1 MDVDFDDAKYKSLDG
16 DDIANFQDI
25 DNSVTEI
32 DNCHDVTVDFGT
44 VPSVLYFLLY
54 YNHLL
59 LGLLFQQINKATS
72 KI

>member
-32 DNCHDVTVDFGT
+32 DNCNDVTT
-44 VPSVLYFLLY
+44 VLKQEPIHMTERCKSRDNWYMAFCCDTYGEV
-54 YNHLL
+54 
-59 LGLLFQQINKATS
+59 
-72 KI
+72 